1 LIEGRATMR
10 GRLRQR
16 ITQVSFGLAATSLL
30 AALGMGL
37 LYWLLVPEIS
47 LSAFID
53 RIRPYLPL
61 RYEALALR
69 AWSA

>member
-1 LIEGRATMR
+1 MR

-47 LSAFID
+47 PSALID